1 MPADRSA
8 AQGRELRLR
17 TIKGLRELLRE
28 GTTMSPAA
36 DGLSVESNGYGL
48 WLVAYDPQP
57 ISTAPISDEEILRR
71 IEARE
76 ALRDAK

>member
-1 MPADRSA
+1 
-8 AQGRELRLR
+8 
-17 TIKGLRELLRE
+17 
-28 GTTMSPAA
+28 MSPAA